1 MANPNEI
8 MDGPTG
14 TSSDGIK
21 FDPHADGREPDIDK
35 LFKACIKHGA
45 SDLHLKHERPPAL
58 RLRGQIQCLKLD
70 PMTTQEIERLI
81 YDVMSPDQKQYYIDH
96 GACDMAYDLPG
107 SDRFRVNVFRQRGF
121 TSIAARRVVRTIP
134 DFKALHLPESLSKI
148 ADVHQG
154 LILLAGITGSGKSTT
169 IAAMLN
175 QINEERACH
184 VVTIEDPIEYMY
196 EDKKA
201 FINQREIGI
210 DVHDFPAALRYLM
223 REDPDVALIGEMRD
237 RETFEAALQAA
248 ETGHLVFGTVHASTT
263 SQAIGRILNMFDEAE
278 RDMIR
283 LSFGFNLVAIVAQKL
298 LKAVDPEVGRVPTN
312 EIMIVNPGIRKLIVE
327 GRDEEILEVIQ
338 RSYDDGM
345 IDFNENLLHLVDRD
359 MVALQTAYEA
369 SPNPDELKRRIKGI
383 R

>member
-1 MANPNEI
+1 
-8 MDGPTG
+8 
-14 TSSDGIK
+14 
-21 FDPHADGREPDIDK
+21 
-35 LFKACIKHGA
+35 
-45 SDLHLKHERPPAL
+45 
-58 RLRGQIQCLKLD
+58 
-70 PMTTQEIERLI
+70 MTTQEIERLI